1 MCSSDLVNNESSPTF
16 VKMLP
21 NSYGLSTA
29 QVFYFDVKNSAD
41 AQFNNIQY
49 LYIGK
54 NESMREGFIGC
65 ISRVEFEDIYPLKYY
80 YQDPRPPHIHSEP
93 RKAC

>member
-1 MCSSDLVNNESSPTF
+1 MQVDDFEP
-16 VKMLP
+16 
-21 NSYGLSTA
+21 

-54 NESMREGFIGC
+54 NETMREGFIGC
-65 ISRVEFEDIYPLKYY
+65 ISRVEFDDLYPLKYY
-80 YQDPRPPHIHSEP
+80 YQDPRPKHVHSEP
-93 RKAC
+93 RKLDKIYEPLVPFAIPILKS